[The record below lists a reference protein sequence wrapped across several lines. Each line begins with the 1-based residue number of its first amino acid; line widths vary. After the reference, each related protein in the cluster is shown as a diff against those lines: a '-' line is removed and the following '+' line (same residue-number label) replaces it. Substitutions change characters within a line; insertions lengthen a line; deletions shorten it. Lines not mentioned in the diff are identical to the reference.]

1 VYTGVAMDDLLDGQ
15 AVTMPRD
22 LPESWKGDGEFCV
35 DMAAARSARDPLK
48 RLLDIFGASVGLIV
62 LSPILVLVAL
72 AIVIESPGLPIFFQ
86 RRTGFGG
93 RPFVI
98 LKFRSMKVRED
109 GDNIVQAMKDDDRIT
124 RVGQLIRRTSIDEL
138 PQLVNVL
145 KGEMSLVGPRPHAL
159 AHDDYY
165 GGCIPG
171 YRERFSAKPGLTGL
185 AQVSGLRGRT
195 EDIQSMAARIE
206 KDREYIGSW
215 SIWLDIQILCRTV
228 LIFAFHPAAY

>member
-1 VYTGVAMDDLLDGQ
+1 
-15 AVTMPRD
+15 MPRD
-22 LPESWKGDGEFCV
+22 LPESWKADGAFAVE
-35 DMAAARSARDPLK
+35 AASMRSARDPLK
-48 RLLDIFGASVGLIV
+48 RLLDIVGASAGLLV
-62 LSPILVLVAL
+62 LSPILLLVAL
-72 AIVIESPGLPIFFQ
+72 AIVIETPGPPIFFQ

-109 GDNIVQAMKDDDRIT
+109 GEKIVQAVKDDERIT

-165 GGCIPG
+165 GGCVPG
-171 YRERFSAKPGLTGL
+171 YRHRFRAKPGLTGL

-195 EDIQSMAARIE
+195 ENVESMAARID
-206 KDREYIGSW
+206 KDLEYIDSW
-215 SIWLDIQILCRTV
+215 SIWLDLQILCRTV